1 MTANT
6 AIVIATFVIFT
17 TFFLLLVF
25 LSKRQM
31 QAKEEE
37 LRQAASARGWKFES
51 TKERGYRVHRFS
63 GSTDGVPWTA
73 ESLRFVTGGQ
83 NKHRR
88 QRHIARWHG
97 QWNPGVSAPI
107 VCLGVPKGAEV
118 PSFKVAQ
125 GEGFFAKMAQKA
137 VGFAFDKAVDMYF
150 GDEIGKEVD
159 AAALRPVETDLPG
172 FMVMAGDVDE
182 GKRILADGLKHALLT
197 ASNDQGSVLAE
208 NDRPYVLLRP
218 RGISL
223 ARMKQFRTVDDV
235 DQFIQAGVGLKRAFK
250 FGRAV

>member
-6 AIVIATFVIFT
+6 AIVVASFVIFT
-17 TFFLLLVF
+17 AFFLLLVF

-37 LRQAASARGWKFES
+37 LRQAAAARGWKFES
-51 TKERGYRVHRFS
+51 TKERGYQVHRFS

-73 ESLRFVTGGQ
+73 ESLRFLTGGR

-88 QRHIARWHG
+88 RHIARWHG
-97 QWNPGVSAPI
+97 QWSPGVSAPI

-125 GEGFFAKMAQKA
+125 GDGFFAKMAQKA
-137 VGFAFDKAVDMYF
+137 AGFAFDKAVDMYF

-172 FMVMAGDVDE
+172 FIVMAGDVDE
-182 GKRILADGLKHALLT
+182 GNRVLADGLRNALLT
-197 ASNDQGSVLAE
+197 ASNDQASVLAD
-208 NDRPYVLLRP
+208 NDRPYVLLRA

-223 ARMKQFRTVDDV
+223 ARMEEFRTVDDV
-235 DQFIQAGVGLKRAFK
+235 DQFIRAGVGLKRAFR
-250 FGRAV
+250 FGRPV